1 MIDDLVRNGQGDL
14 ALMFEYDHCS
24 GEVKIIG
31 YAELNNENG
40 EFTEQGVMNAYME
53 QAVLHSELPDED
65 RHYVL
70 KYMETRD
77 KEPGKASFLQDL
89 FSFLCE

>member
-14 ALMFEYDHCS
+14 ALMFEYDHRS

-40 EFTEQGVMNAYME
+40 EFTEQGAMNAYME
-53 QAVLHSELPDED
+53 QAVLHSELPDKGQNAHACSLSTLDTYGYENF
-65 RHYVL
+65 H
-70 KYMETRD
+70 
-77 KEPGKASFLQDL
+77 GS
-89 FSFLCE
+89 